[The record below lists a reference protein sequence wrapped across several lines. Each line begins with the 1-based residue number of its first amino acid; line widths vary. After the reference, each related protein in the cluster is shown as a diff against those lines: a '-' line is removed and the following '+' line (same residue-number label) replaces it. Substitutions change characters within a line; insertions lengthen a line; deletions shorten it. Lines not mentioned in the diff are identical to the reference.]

1 MTMTKN
7 APASEP
13 PQERE
18 SFSSIQMARRE
29 QTLFELKKDWARS
42 RLDEL
47 RWMCANTP
55 SERWKAK
62 LEEAELWARAVGL

>member
-1 MTMTKN
+1 MTLTTK

-13 PQERE
+13 PQRE

-29 QTLFELKKDWARS
+29 QTLSNYVKDFARS
-42 RLDEL
+42 RLQEL
-47 RWMCANTP
+47 RWMCANNP